1 MGVEFTL
8 KGVEKAKIEEFE
20 DDKEFEKGLADA
32 LVETLKTKK
41 NVSDEIKAT
50 AKFEVKKTQPNV
62 DHVDVNVVFEIRGNN
77 AIVIDITKYVIEANF
92 FEDSAVQKKIKEK
105 AAVELDQ
112 VVVGKVTVV
121 KPIGYVSVGLTL
133 EKVDKTK
140 SDEIKEWENDGDF
153 KKKVAEEFVQV
164 TLNDTQE
171 FKLDV
176 SVNFSFDSKEE
187 KDLKE
192 GDEDAK
198 DMSGKILL
206 GITGKIV
213 APVGEVTVGE
223 VVKAVKEND
232 VLFVNSTLQELIAEK
247 AGKAVA
253 LGKAS
258 ATEGTTTTT
267 TKLMRTSIKVEFTLT
282 DVDKAKIEK
291 FEED

>member
-1 MGVEFTL
+1 MGCRWCLKNKSENSSAEWDACTTTTTTTTTTTKLMGASIKVEFTL

-20 DDKEFEKGLADA
+20 DEKGLADA

-140 SDEIKEWENDGDF
+140 SDEIKEWENDADF

-198 DMSGKILL
+198 DMSGKILF
-206 GITGKIV
+206 GMTGKIV

-223 VVKAVKEND
+223 VVKAVKENG
-232 VLFVNSTLQELIAEK
+232 VLFVNSTLRE
-247 AGKAVA
+247 
-253 LGKAS
+253 
-258 ATEGTTTTT
+258 
-267 TKLMRTSIKVEFTLT
+267 
-282 DVDKAKIEK
+282 
-291 FEED
+291 